1 MSPCSVKSQ
10 AAPQG
15 NDFHPSSNS
24 LAKDSRRTRSYL
36 QVESSGIRDS
46 GRNRFL
52 EAPGLTRQQAVWSE
66 QGGYPGRRE
75 ESTGEAC
82 GKHQVSTIVQGHET
96 LGVLLFLFGVSF
108 WLLKTWS
115 LKKTTLVQPQD
126 GSAGKGS
133 CC

>member
-1 MSPCSVKSQ
+1 MTSILVVTHLQKTHAEPGPTYRWR
-10 AAPQG
+10 APG
-15 NDFHPSSNS
+15 
-24 LAKDSRRTRSYL
+24 L
-36 QVESSGIRDS
+36 RDS

-82 GKHQVSTIVQGHET
+82 GKHQVSTIVQGHES

-108 WLLKTWS
+108 WLLETWS

-126 GSAGKGS
+126 DSAGKGS